1 MKKLSMI
8 TSIAII
14 ANFGLIGCGGGSS
27 ASTDTSSTNSTLT
40 TTNPSSVSIQ
50 GTAIDPELKDA
61 LICLDI
67 NRDENCTSEEP
78 TTWTDENG
86 NFKLDISEE
95 QLQGD
100 YPLLAIGGKDKA
112 TGDDFAGK
120 LLADIQDNT
129 QNITPL
135 TTLAY
140 RQLQNSAD
148 KYNSTTAME
157 KLETILGLSFDEIQ
171 ENIVT
176 LANEGNTK
184 GMQIA
189 LTLQKSAE
197 ALMPEDPLAFYD
209 ALAQKIKEANPAD
222 TLSELIL
229 SITPDDDD
237 LKEKMSTFVK
247 ETMTTSLED
256 AYAMAGEAKD
266 NALAGGLDIS
276 SRMIAMENGN
286 TFMSENNTSSNE
298 GTQIPGSSP
307 INPTKDSNTS
317 NPNTPIN
324 PTGQGE
330 VTSPKT
336 PTIPSNTTNPTG
348 F

>member
-229 SITPDDDD
+229 SITPDN
-237 LKEKMSTFVK
+237 LKPEMLEFIN
-247 ETMTTSLED
+247 ETMTTSLDD
-256 AYAMAGEAKD
+256 AYAMAREAKD
-266 NALAGGLDIS
+266 NALARGLDIS
-276 SRMIAMENGN
+276 SRMIAIENGN
-286 TFMSENNTSSNE
+286 TFMSDHNTSSNE

-307 INPTKDSNTS
+307 INPTNDSNTS

-324 PTGQGE
+324 PTEEGG

-336 PTIPSNTTNPTG
+336 PTNPSNITNPTG